1 MIQRLHHTGLVVRD
15 LNEAVTFYRDVVGLD
30 VLSEYERQGEGVDQV
45 IGYQNAH
52 LRATTLGFRDDHIL
66 ELIQY
71 VHPRSAARPTEE
83 RSVLGAA
90 HLAFQVDDIQATF
103 EELSAGGRSD
113 DESTGRAGARED
125 GVLFPGSRRQLARAS
140 RVEPISR
147 SLPRDNRPVHRR
159 AVGSPSAREHTPEGG

>member
-103 EELSAGGRSD
+103 EELSAGGAQMMNPPA
-113 DESTGRAGARED
+113 ELEPGRMACYFQDPD
-125 GVLFPGSRRQLARAS
+125 GNWLELLELSQ
-140 RVEPISR
+140 
-147 SLPRDNRPVHRR
+147 
-159 AVGSPSAREHTPEGG
+159 